1 MALGDY
7 LKELREERK
16 MTTYEVAKISGVN
29 QSYISQME
37 RGQKHPSPDI
47 LRKLAPALMTTYGE
61 LLHAAGVVESG
72 DKIIIPGDATRMAIK
87 TIIREI
93 RTLTKELEDLTEK
106 L

>member
-37 RGQKHPSPDI
+37 RGQKHPYPTNAD
-47 LRKLAPALMTTYGE
+47 
-61 LLHAAGVVESG
+61 ESTFPSL
-72 DKIIIPGDATRMAIK
+72 I
-87 TIIREI
+87 
-93 RTLTKELEDLTEK
+93 
-106 L
+106 